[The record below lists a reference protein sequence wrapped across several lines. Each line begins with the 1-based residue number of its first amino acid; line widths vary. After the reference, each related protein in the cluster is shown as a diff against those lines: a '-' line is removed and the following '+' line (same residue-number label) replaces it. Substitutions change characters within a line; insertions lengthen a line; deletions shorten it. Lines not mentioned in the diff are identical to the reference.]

1 MSDPNKLAAKH
12 TPAPWMR
19 VKAIEGNLAVRCPGY
34 LIATL
39 NKPGHWSDQEERYAR
54 EMARYEAD
62 QHLINTSPDMV
73 EFIADLMEFFD
84 FVELL
89 QNGSTKPVP
98 FDIKPWRI
106 KAEAILKKA
115 YNF

>member
-1 MSDPNKLAAKH
+1 MNDPNILGATY
-12 TPAPWMR
+12 TPGPWGC
-19 VKAIEGNLAVRCPGY
+19 VKASEGNLAVRCPGY

-62 QHLINTSPDMV
+62 QHLISAAPEAI
-73 EFIADLMEFFD
+73 EFIADLLEVLSKGD
-84 FVELL
+84 DHLV
-89 QNGSTKPVP
+89 
-98 FDIKPWRI
+98 
-106 KAEAILKKA
+106 AEMIPLAEEILKKA